1 MIEDIPRRT
10 LVERIIEEFVDS
22 WVLHAFLMPT
32 NVDRDSYRIETIQ
45 KLEILIQILHELD
58 FERISLSEWNALD
71 SIEEEKLN
79 N

>member
-1 MIEDIPRRT
+1 MTDDIARRT

-32 NVDRDSYRIETIQ
+32 NAHRDSYRIETIQ

-58 FERISLSEWNALD
+58 FERVSLSEWNSMD
-71 SIEEEKLN
+71 SIEEEKLDN
-79 N
+79 